1 MNTERNFKL
10 HHGRRGAAI
19 AVRVTPRASRNEITE
34 IMDNGTIK
42 IRLTAP
48 PVEGKA
54 NEALID
60 YLADILGTSPSKL
73 EIVAGASGREKLITV
88 MDFTPE
94 EVHRK
99 ILDSLS

>member
-1 MNTERNFKL
+1 MAAERRFKL
-10 HHGRRGAAI
+10 HNGKRGAAI
-19 AVRVTPRASRNEITE
+19 TVRVTPRASKNEITE

-60 YLADILGTSPSKL
+60 FLSSVLDTSPSKF
-73 EIVAGASGREKLITV
+73 EIVAGATGREKLITV

-94 EVHRK
+94 EVQQK
-99 ILDSLS
+99 ILKSLA